1 VKHIAKTG
9 KNKLWAAGG
18 PGFSS
23 ATDLWATP
31 SHVFAALDAEFT
43 FELDVCA
50 TPKNAKCARFFTTKE
65 DGLAQKWTGSV
76 WMNPPYQRRVLEL
89 WVAKAA
95 REAAYGAT
103 VVALIPARPD
113 TIWWHEHVMA
123 QATEVRFVRDRLKF
137 GDGRAPAPFP
147 SAIVVY
153 KPGRSRLRF
162 TSWTQ
167 PAQPHLP
174 QPGRRGAQ

>member
-1 VKHIAKTG
+1 VKHNAKTG
-9 KNKLWAAGG
+9 KTKLWVAGG

-23 ATDLWATP
+23 ASDLWATP
-31 SHVFAALDAEFT
+31 PHVFAALDAEFN

-50 TPKNAKCARFFTTKE
+50 TRRNAKCTRFFTTKE

-95 REAAYGAT
+95 KEASNGAT
-103 VVALIPARPD
+103 VVALIPARTD

-123 QATEVRFVRDRLKF
+123 EAAEVRFVRGRLKF

-153 KPGRSRLRF
+153 KPTRGELRF

-167 PAQPHLP
+167 LAQPRS
-174 QPGRRGAQ
+174 PGRRAAQ